1 MNITTLWDKCLK
13 DISDRLSEKQ
23 MKTWLHPLE
32 VKLEQNILSIVAPN
46 KFIKDAVETDYLKII
61 KETVYNQSEETVNTI
76 NLSLQEAGIKKE
88 AYVQERGTKDINS
101 NLNKELVFTSFVE
114 GKSNQLAK
122 AACVSVVSKLG
133 QYNPL
138 YIYGGVGLG
147 KTHLLHSIGNEILA
161 NDINKRVVY
170 LHSEK
175 FVQNM
180 VTALRQNKIEE
191 FKTFYRSV
199 DALLLDDIQFFA
211 NKERSQEEF
220 FHTFNTLFEY
230 KKQVVLT
237 SDKYPKEITGLE
249 ERIKS
254 RLVWGMNVTIDPP
267 DLETRMAI
275 LHSKAEQSGEKIPE
289 DVAYFLAKN
298 DSTYTN
304 PNLDLIDQYAEAW
317 SYYLIKASADL
328 AIEQGA
334 CPGTNETKYG
344 DGITPN
350 QTYKKDVDELV
361 KHVERMDWKGLRKQ
375 LADTGIRNS
384 TLMALMPSETSA
396 QISNATNGV
405 EPPRAFVSVK
415 QSKDGVLKQ
424 VVPGY
429 PRLKNKYELLWDQQS
444 PEGYIKIMAVLQKYI
459 DQGISV
465 NTSYNPT
472 FYEEEKIPMSTMLQH
487 LLMAYKYGTKQL
499 YYFNTYDGSGDDMAD
514 RVEGVMLELPDEV
527 QIDEEHCDSCA
538 I

>member
-1 MNITTLWDKCLK
+1 MNITALWDKCLK
-13 DISDRLSEKQ
+13 DISDRLSDKQ

-32 VKLEQNILSIVAPN
+32 VKLNEKTLSIVAPN
-46 KFIKDAVETDYLKII
+46 KFIKEAVETDYLQII
-61 KETVYNQSEETVNTI
+61 EETVYNQGEQMI
-76 NLSLQEAGIKKE
+76 NKISLKLPEVEKKKSLQATPDNEPVTS
-88 AYVQERGTKDINS
+88 Y
-101 NLNKELVFTSFVE
+101 LNNELRFDNFVE

-122 AACVSVVSKLG
+122 AACASVVTKLG

-147 KTHLLHSIGNEILA
+147 KTHLLHSIGNEIIK
-161 NDINKRVVY
+161 NDSSKRVVY

-191 FKTFYRSV
+191 FKSFYRSV

-275 LHSKAEQSGEKIPE
+275 LHSKAEMAGEIIPD

-298 DSTYTN
+298 VYSNVRELEGSLRRVLATAHFKRTGVT
-304 PNLDLIDQYAEAW
+304 LAFVKETLKDLISLQER
-317 SYYLIKASADL
+317 LMT
-328 AIEQGA
+328 IEQIQKTVAEYYKIRVSDMLSSKRDRKITLPRHMAMAMAKDLTSHSLPSIGDSFGGRDHTTVLHA
-334 CPGTNETKYG
+334 C
-344 DGITPN
+344 
-350 QTYKKDVDELV
+350 KKISAL
-361 KHVERMDWKGLRKQ
+361 K
-375 LADTGIRNS
+375 TSSS
-384 TLMALMPSETSA
+384 T
-396 QISNATNGV
+396 I
-405 EPPRAFVSVK
+405 
-415 QSKDGVLKQ
+415 SKDYQNILHVL
-424 VVPGY
+424 
-429 PRLKNKYELLWDQQS
+429 N
-444 PEGYIKIMAVLQKYI
+444 
-459 DQGISV
+459 
-465 NTSYNPT
+465 N
-472 FYEEEKIPMSTMLQH
+472 
-487 LLMAYKYGTKQL
+487 
-499 YYFNTYDGSGDDMAD
+499 
-514 RVEGVMLELPDEV
+514 
-527 QIDEEHCDSCA
+527 
-538 I
+538 